1 MVNHYTNLN
10 TNVIFWFTHFF
21 APLFCEIAP
30 YFPPFIWRDAP
41 FVNVAAMQS
50 IEHCILQDRE
60 LMVQASVQAR
70 AAVTVEEEEAA
81 RRKERAQRMAKL
93 ATLAAGDSR
102 HIR

>member
-1 MVNHYTNLN
+1 ML
-10 TNVIFWFTHFF
+10 
-21 APLFCEIAP
+21 AQL
-30 YFPPFIWRDAP
+30 
-41 FVNVAAMQS
+41 S

-60 LMVQASVQAR
+60 VKVQASIQAR
-70 AAVTVEEEEAA
+70 EAVTVEEEEAA

>member
-1 MVNHYTNLN
+1 ML
-10 TNVIFWFTHFF
+10 
-21 APLFCEIAP
+21 AQL
-30 YFPPFIWRDAP
+30 
-41 FVNVAAMQS
+41 S

-60 LMVQASVQAR
+60 VQASIQAR
-70 AAVTVEEEEAA
+70 EAVTVEEEEAA